1 MNFIGLDTETING
14 YCRLIGLSNKESF
27 NIYSLDDMILF
38 LNQRNGENFLAYNA
52 DYDAQAILKWLPKKE
67 LHYIML
73 GLEVEYD
80 GIKFLYY
87 KKKFLKF
94 NNNWLFDVYQ
104 YYHAGT
110 LDVCA
115 EKYLKRKKIKIESKI
130 FTEKT
135 IYLKKTINY
144 CIGDATLA
152 YDLFMKMYHTLPKE
166 LLEVKPISTA
176 FYSAKYFKKELL
188 SNRID
193 RKTNMIARCAY
204 HGGRFEILTRGKFGT
219 SSTDFTNTKKK
230 FDGLYNYDIVSAYPA
245 EICKLRSMTKF
256 SIVRHK
262 DYIADAA
269 YSLFHVKVEIPG
281 KFVSPLVY
289 KYKGLCL
296 YPVGKYEG
304 VITKKEFEHI
314 KEYDPEIVSAY
325 HIFTNAE
332 TPFKD
337 RMEKVFY
344 RKCNDEN
351 KIVWK
356 YLANSLYGKTASATR
371 KYSDRDLDFDVKIL
385 DTVEKDGKYY
395 YKVEDIEKSNF
406 VFASEITANV
416 RLRMYDQIKKYGDKI
431 IAVQTDSLVSSVPL
445 DVEVNPTKLGA
456 WSLQKWDEAYMIGS
470 GVYFYRIDKVWY
482 AKYRGFNFSGKKVED
497 ILDAILGSDKLYIEF
512 DVLKRISIQESK
524 RTHNEDMANIIVN
537 ATRKLNIN
545 FDKKRIWLNKWNT
558 GKELQT
564 KQIPSLAIFLKDF
577 AGQTSENFL

>member
-73 GLEVEYD
+73 GLEIDYAN
-80 GIKFLYY
+80 IKFLYY

-110 LDVCA
+110 LTKA
-115 EKYLKRKKIKIESKI
+115 AKKFLNRKTVKLDTKI
-130 FTEKT
+130 FIEET
-135 IYLKKTINY
+135 IYLKKTIDC
-144 CIGDATLA
+144 CISDATLA
-152 YDLFMKMYHTLPKE
+152 YQLFMKMYQTLPKE

-176 FYSAKYFKKELL
+176 FYAAKYFKRELL

-193 RKTNMIARCAY
+193 RKTNLIARCAY
-204 HGGRFEILTRGKFGT
+204 HGGKFEIFTKGKFGD
-219 SSTDFTNTKKK
+219 SSNNTT
-230 FDGLYNYDIVSAYPA
+230 LYNYDIVSAYPA
-245 EICKLRSMTKF
+245 EICKLRSMNKF

-262 DYIADAA
+262 DYISDAA
-269 YSLFHVKVEIPG
+269 YSLFHVRVDIPG
-281 KFVSPLVY
+281 KFISPLVY

-314 KEYDPEIVSAY
+314 KEYDPEIISAY
-325 HIFTNAE
+325 HIFTNTD
-332 TPFKD
+332 TPFKN
-337 RMEKVFY
+337 RMEKVFE

-356 YLANSLYGKTASATR
+356 YLANSLYGKTAAATKR
-371 KYSDRDLDFDVKIL
+371 YDDKDLDFDVKVL

-395 YKVEDIEKSNF
+395 YKVEDITKSNF

-431 IAVQTDSLVSSVPL
+431 IAVQTDSLVSSIPL
-445 DVEVNPTKLGA
+445 DLEINKDKLGA
-456 WSLQKWDEAYMIGS
+456 WTCTKWNEAYMIGS

-482 AKYRGFNFSGKKVED
+482 AKYRGFNFSDEEDEEKKVEK
-497 ILDAILGSDKLYIEF
+497 ILNCILESDKLFIEF
-512 DVLKRISIQESK
+512 DLKRRISIQEAN
-524 RTHNEDMANIIVN
+524 RTHKPDMANIIVDVI
-537 ATRKLNIN
+537 RKLNIN
-545 FDKKRIWLNKWNT
+545 FDKKRIWLNKWNS

-577 AGQTSENFL
+577 AGQAGFNFL

>member
-1 MNFIGLDTETING
+1 MKFIGLDTETING
-14 YCRLIGLSNKESF
+14 YCRLIGLSNKEYYRIS
-27 NIYSLDDMILF
+27 SLSDLMLF

-52 DYDAQAILKWLPKKE
+52 DYDAQAMLKWLPKKE
-67 LHYIML
+67 LHYIIL
-73 GLEVEYD
+73 GLEVEYE

-204 HGGRFEILTRGKFGT
+204 HGGRFEILTRGHFH
-219 SSTDFTNTKKK
+219 N
-230 FDGLYNYDIVSAYPA
+230 LYNYDIVSAYPA
-245 EICKLRSMTKF
+245 EICKLRSMNRF
-256 SIVRHK
+256 SIVRHN
-262 DYIADAA
+262 DYIIDSA
-269 YSLFHVKVEIPG
+269 YSLFHVKVDIQG

-304 VITKKEFEHI
+304 IITKKEFEHI
-314 KEYDPEIVSAY
+314 KEFDPEIISAF
-325 HIFTNAE
+325 HIFTNGD

-356 YLANSLYGKTASATR
+356 YLANSLYGKTATAIK
-371 KYSDRDLDFDVKIL
+371 KYSDRDLDFDSKIL
-385 DTVEKDGKYY
+385 DTVEKDGRYY

-416 RLRMYDQIKKYGDKI
+416 RLRMYDLMKKYGDKI
-431 IAVQTDSLVSSVPL
+431 IAVQTDSLVSTIPL
-445 DVEVNPTKLGA
+445 DVEVNPAKLGA
-456 WSLQKWDEAYMIGS
+456 WSMQKWDEAYMIGS
-470 GVYFYRIDKVWY
+470 GVYFYRIGKEWFG
-482 AKYRGFNFSGKKVED
+482 KYRGFNFSGKKVED
-497 ILDAILGSDKLYIEF
+497 ILSAVLESDKLYIEF

-537 ATRKLNIN
+537 ASRKLNIN
-545 FDKKRIWLNKWNT
+545 FDKKRIWLGKWNN
-558 GKELQT
+558 GKELRNV
-564 KQIPSLAIFLKDF
+564 KIHSLAIFLKDF
-577 AGQTSENFL
+577 VGQTNLNFL